1 MYISSITVE
10 NFRQLDNVT
19 LSFEKNMTVL
29 AGPNNSGKTTLI
41 NLLKKIIKPEVFKF
55 GEQDIPVMEI
65 DKWFNSVFHIFEE
78 NMNSKDEPEKNVAN
92 ILAKIFQEDNKLII
106 PECRVK
112 FKIEYIAG
120 DDLRNFMDYLMD
132 LDTDKYSFYF
142 VFSLELNVTNFGKMI
157 MENYSKLVSRFENNK
172 NKETIKDIL
181 IRIYSRNVEEKCY
194 FTDEKY
200 ENASLMELS
209 KFRKLFNL
217 ETINAGRPLDD
228 YGNDNGHN
236 LSKKLISLASKD
248 KKWKDLIKDL
258 PDKVLFP
265 IQNSKIG
272 DEVKETST
280 KVLNETIDAVSK
292 TNGSQAGKIHLNMD
306 IEEEDIDSLLNRITC
321 AKYNIN
327 QYSLDESSQGL
338 GYSNLIFIHIDLQK
352 FIKTIDPKVVN
363 LFFIEEPEAHMHP
376 QMQNVLI
383 KFLLT
388 YYSKYNIQ
396 GLITTHSNEIVKYC
410 SIAKLRV
417 IRMTSVFKSE
427 IFNLSLFRK
436 KLTGEAQ
443 AKDVVATEEKV
454 QLRDE
459 VAVGDEFQSKDIVGT
474 EGELQLID
482 EITVGDEVQSRDEV
496 ATTEEAEIEDEAKD
510 ILENFFDWFFEI
522 GYSEIVFAD
531 SAILYEG
538 DTERLYIKRVI
549 TRSKFESLQE
559 KYIAFIQVGGAYA
572 YNFKA
577 LINYLKIKTLIITDI
592 DYTTKPKAKNDILT
606 SKSTNSTI
614 IKFYCKDKFGSDSAP
629 NGTIIK
635 IEDLYRWINEKKN
648 VVCRYETENKVKTD
662 LIYLAFQTEKDNYAR
677 TLEAA
682 MLAKIFEINAYDQI
696 KRSEWIKKR
705 KVTKL
710 KFSIPNNRIIDSKT
724 KEREEDS
731 AFSLYDILEATSNG
745 KTDFMYSVIMH
756 GFDEKMLP
764 TYIEEGL
771 EWLKR

>member
-19 LSFEKNMTVL
+19 LSLEKNMTVL

-55 GEQDIPVMEI
+55 GELDIPVMEI
-65 DKWFNSVFHIFEE
+65 DKWFNSVFNIFEE
-78 NMNSKDEPEKNVAN
+78 NMKLKDEPERNVAN
-92 ILAKIFQEDNKLII
+92 ILNKVFPEDNKIII

-112 FKIEYIAG
+112 FKIDYSVG

-132 LDTDKYSFYF
+132 LDADKYSFYF
-142 VFSLELNVTNFGKMI
+142 VFSLELNVSAFGKMI
-157 MENYSKLVSRFENNK
+157 IENYSKLVSRFENNK
-172 NKETIKDIL
+172 NKEAIKDIL
-181 IRIYSRNVEEKCY
+181 IRIYARSVEEKCY

-209 KFRKLFNL
+209 QFRKLFNL

-248 KKWKDLIKDL
+248 NKWKDLIKDL

-265 IQNSKIG
+265 IQSSKIE

-280 KVLNETIDAVSK
+280 KVLNETIDAMAK
-292 TNGSQAGKIHLNMD
+292 TNGSHAGKIQLNMD

-338 GYSNLIFIHIDLQK
+338 GCSNLIFIHIDLQK

-376 QMQNVLI
+376 QMQSVLI

-388 YYSKYNIQ
+388 YYSEYNIQ

-410 SIAKLRV
+410 SISKLRV
-417 IRMTSVFKSE
+417 IRMTSLFKSE

-436 KLTGEAQ
+436 QLTE
-443 AKDVVATEEKV
+443 
-454 QLRDE
+454 
-459 VAVGDEFQSKDIVGT
+459 
-474 EGELQLID
+474 
-482 EITVGDEVQSRDEV
+482 EVQSRDEV
-496 ATTEEAEIEDEAKD
+496 AATVDEAEVEDEAKD
-510 ILENFFDWFFEI
+510 ILENFYDWFFEI

-577 LINYLKIKTLIITDI
+577 LISYLKIKTLIITDI
-592 DYTTKPKAKNDILT
+592 DYTSQPRAKNDILV

-614 IKFYCKDKFGSDSAP
+614 IKFYCEDKFGSDSAP

-635 IEDLYRWINEKKN
+635 IEDLYKWINDKKN
-648 VVCRYETENKVKTD
+648 VVCRYETENKDKKD
-662 LIYLAFQTEKDNYAR
+662 LIYLAFQTEKDNYSR

-682 MLAKIFEINAYDQI
+682 MLAKVFEISAYDEI

-705 KVTKL
+705 KATKL

-731 AFSLYDILEATSNG
+731 VFSLYDILEATSNG
-745 KTDFMYSVIMH
+745 KTDFMYSVIMN

-771 EWLKR
+771 EWLMR

>member
-1 MYISSITVE
+1 MYISSIAVE

-19 LSFEKNMTVL
+19 LSLEKNMTVL

-41 NLLKKIIKPEVFKF
+41 NLLKKIIKSDVFKF

-65 DKWFNSVFHIFEE
+65 DKWFNSVFDIFEE
-78 NMNSKDEPEKNVAN
+78 NMKLKNEPEKNVAN
-92 ILAKIFQEDNKLII
+92 ILNKVFPEDNKIII

-112 FKIEYIAG
+112 FKIDYSVD

-132 LDTDKYSFYF
+132 LDEDKYSFYF
-142 VFSLELNVTNFGKMI
+142 VFTLQLNVSTFGKMI
-157 MENYSKLVSRFENNK
+157 IESYNKLVSRFENNK
-172 NKETIKDIL
+172 NKESIKDIL
-181 IRIYSRNVEEKCY
+181 IRIYARSVEEKCY

-200 ENASLMELS
+200 ENASIMELNQ
-209 KFRKLFNL
+209 FRKLFNL
-217 ETINAGRPLDD
+217 EIINAGRPLDD

-248 KKWKDLIKDL
+248 NKWKDLIKDL
-258 PDKVLFP
+258 PDKVLIP
-265 IQNSKIG
+265 IQSSKIG

-280 KVLNETIDAVSK
+280 KVLNETIDVMSK
-292 TNGSQAGKIHLNMD
+292 TNGSHAGKIQLNMD

-321 AKYNIN
+321 AKYNID

-352 FIKTIDPKVVN
+352 FLKTIDPKVVN

-376 QMQNVLI
+376 QMQSVLI

-388 YYSKYNIQ
+388 YYSNYNIQ

-410 SIAKLRV
+410 SISKLRV
-417 IRMTSVFKSE
+417 IRMTSLFKSE

-436 KLTGEAQ
+436 QLREEVQSKYAT
-443 AKDVVATEEKV
+443 VTEEEVKA
-454 QLRDE
+454 QDE
-459 VAVGDEFQSKDIVGT
+459 VAAAV
-474 EGELQLID
+474 
-482 EITVGDEVQSRDEV
+482 DEVN
-496 ATTEEAEIEDEAKD
+496 D
-510 ILENFFDWFFEI
+510 ILENFYDWFFEI

-559 KYIAFIQVGGAYA
+559 KYIAFIQVGGAYS
-572 YNFKA
+572 YNFKK
-577 LINYLKIKTLIITDI
+577 LISYLKIKTLIITDI
-592 DYTTKPKAKNDILT
+592 DYTSNPRTKNDILV

-614 IKFYCKDKFGSDSAP
+614 IKFYCEDKFGSKFAP
-629 NGTIIK
+629 HGTIIK
-635 IEDLYRWINEKKN
+635 IQDLYKWINDKKN
-648 VVCRYETENKVKTD
+648 VVCIYETENKDKKD

-682 MLAKIFEINAYDQI
+682 MLAKVFNINAYDQI
-696 KRSEWIKKR
+696 KRSEWVKKR
-705 KVTKL
+705 KATKL
-710 KFSIPNNRIIDSKT
+710 KFSIPNDRIIDSKT
-724 KEREEDS
+724 KKREDDS
-731 AFSLYDILEATSNG
+731 VFSLYDILEATSNG
-745 KTDFMYSVIMH
+745 KTDFMYSVIMY

-771 EWLKR
+771 EWLMR

>member
-1 MYISSITVE
+1 MYISSIAVE

-19 LSFEKNMTVL
+19 LSLEKNMTVL

-41 NLLKKIIKPEVFKF
+41 NLLKKIIKSDVFKF

-65 DKWFNSVFHIFEE
+65 DKWFNSVFDIFEE
-78 NMNSKDEPEKNVAN
+78 NMKLKNEPEKNVAN
-92 ILAKIFQEDNKLII
+92 ILNKVFPEDNKIII

-112 FKIEYIAG
+112 FKIDYSVD

-132 LDTDKYSFYF
+132 LDEDKYSFYF
-142 VFSLELNVTNFGKMI
+142 VFTLQLNVSTFGKMI
-157 MENYSKLVSRFENNK
+157 IESYNKLVSRFENNK
-172 NKETIKDIL
+172 NKESIKDIL
-181 IRIYSRNVEEKCY
+181 IRIYARSVEEKCY

-200 ENASLMELS
+200 ENASIMELNQ
-209 KFRKLFNL
+209 FRKLFNL
-217 ETINAGRPLDD
+217 EIINAGRPLDD

-248 KKWKDLIKDL
+248 NKWKDLIKDL
-258 PDKVLFP
+258 PDKVLIP
-265 IQNSKIG
+265 IQSSKIG

-280 KVLNETIDAVSK
+280 KVLNETIDVMSK
-292 TNGSQAGKIHLNMD
+292 TNGSHAGKIQLNMD

-321 AKYNIN
+321 AKYNID

-352 FIKTIDPKVVN
+352 FLKTIDPKVVN

-376 QMQNVLI
+376 QMQSVLI

-388 YYSKYNIQ
+388 YYSNYNIQ

-410 SIAKLRV
+410 SISKLRV
-417 IRMTSVFKSE
+417 IRMTSLFKSE

-436 KLTGEAQ
+436 QLREEVQSKYAT
-443 AKDVVATEEKV
+443 VTEEEVKA
-454 QLRDE
+454 QDE
-459 VAVGDEFQSKDIVGT
+459 VAAAV
-474 EGELQLID
+474 
-482 EITVGDEVQSRDEV
+482 DEVN
-496 ATTEEAEIEDEAKD
+496 D
-510 ILENFFDWFFEI
+510 ILENFYDWFFEI

-572 YNFKA
+572 YNFKK
-577 LINYLKIKTLIITDI
+577 LISYLKIKTLIITDI
-592 DYTTKPKAKNDILT
+592 DYTSNPRTKNDILV

-614 IKFYCKDKFGSDSAP
+614 IKFYCEDKFGSKFAP
-629 NGTIIK
+629 HGTIIK
-635 IEDLYRWINEKKN
+635 IQDLYKWINDKKN
-648 VVCRYETENKVKTD
+648 VVCIYETENKDKKD

-682 MLAKIFEINAYDQI
+682 MLAKVFNINAYDQI
-696 KRSEWIKKR
+696 KRSEWAMSS
-705 KVTKL
+705 T
-710 KFSIPNNRIIDSKT
+710 
-724 KEREEDS
+724 
-731 AFSLYDILEATSNG
+731 
-745 KTDFMYSVIMH
+745 
-756 GFDEKMLP
+756 
-764 TYIEEGL
+764 
-771 EWLKR
+771 

>member
-1 MYISSITVE
+1 MYISSIAVE

-19 LSFEKNMTVL
+19 LSLEKNMTVL

-41 NLLKKIIKPEVFKF
+41 NLLKKIIKSDVFKF

-65 DKWFNSVFHIFEE
+65 DKWFNSVFDIFEE
-78 NMNSKDEPEKNVAN
+78 NMKLKNEPEKNVAN
-92 ILAKIFQEDNKLII
+92 ILNKVFPEDNKIII

-112 FKIEYIAG
+112 FKIDYSVD

-132 LDTDKYSFYF
+132 LDEDKYSFYF
-142 VFSLELNVTNFGKMI
+142 VFTLQLNVSTFGKMI
-157 MENYSKLVSRFENNK
+157 IESYNKLVSRFENNK
-172 NKETIKDIL
+172 NKESIKDIL
-181 IRIYSRNVEEKCY
+181 IRIYARSVEEKCY

-200 ENASLMELS
+200 ENASIMELNQ
-209 KFRKLFNL
+209 FRKLFYL
-217 ETINAGRPLDD
+217 EIINAGRPLDD

-248 KKWKDLIKDL
+248 NKWKDLIKDL
-258 PDKVLFP
+258 PDKVLIP
-265 IQNSKIG
+265 IQSSKIG

-280 KVLNETIDAVSK
+280 KVLNETIDVMSK
-292 TNGSQAGKIHLNMD
+292 TNGSHAGKIQLNMD

-321 AKYNIN
+321 AKYNID

-352 FIKTIDPKVVN
+352 FLKTIDPKVVN

-376 QMQNVLI
+376 QMQSVLI

-388 YYSKYNIQ
+388 YYSNYNIQ

-410 SIAKLRV
+410 SISKLRV
-417 IRMTSVFKSE
+417 IRMTSLFKSE

-436 KLTGEAQ
+436 QLREEVQSKYAT
-443 AKDVVATEEKV
+443 VTEEEVKA
-454 QLRDE
+454 QDE
-459 VAVGDEFQSKDIVGT
+459 VAAAV
-474 EGELQLID
+474 
-482 EITVGDEVQSRDEV
+482 DEVN
-496 ATTEEAEIEDEAKD
+496 D
-510 ILENFFDWFFEI
+510 ILENFYDWFFEI

-572 YNFKA
+572 YNFKK
-577 LINYLKIKTLIITDI
+577 LISYLKIKTLIITDI
-592 DYTTKPKAKNDILT
+592 DYTSNPRTKNDILV

-614 IKFYCKDKFGSDSAP
+614 IKFYCEDKFGSKFAP
-629 NGTIIK
+629 HGTIIK
-635 IEDLYRWINEKKN
+635 IQDLYKWINDKKN
-648 VVCRYETENKVKTD
+648 VVCIYETENKDKKD

-682 MLAKIFEINAYDQI
+682 MLAKVFNINAYDQI
-696 KRSEWIKKR
+696 KRSEWVKKR
-705 KVTKL
+705 KATKL
-710 KFSIPNNRIIDSKT
+710 KFSIPNDRIIDSKT
-724 KEREEDS
+724 KKREDDS
-731 AFSLYDILEATSNG
+731 VFSLYDILEATSNG
-745 KTDFMYSVIMH
+745 KTDFMYSVIMY

-771 EWLKR
+771 EWLMR

>member
-1 MYISSITVE
+1 MYISSIAVE

-19 LSFEKNMTVL
+19 LSLEKNMTVL

-41 NLLKKIIKPEVFKF
+41 NLLKKIIKSDVFKF

-65 DKWFNSVFHIFEE
+65 DKWFNSVFDIFEE
-78 NMNSKDEPEKNVAN
+78 NMKLKNEPEKNVAN
-92 ILAKIFQEDNKLII
+92 ILNKVFPEDNKIII

-112 FKIEYIAG
+112 FKIDYSVD

-132 LDTDKYSFYF
+132 LDEDKYSFYF
-142 VFSLELNVTNFGKMI
+142 VFTLQLNVSTFGKMI
-157 MENYSKLVSRFENNK
+157 IESYNKLVSRFENNK
-172 NKETIKDIL
+172 NKESIKHIL
-181 IRIYSRNVEEKCY
+181 IRIYARSVEEKWY

-200 ENASLMELS
+200 ENASIMELNQ
-209 KFRKLFNL
+209 FRKLFNL
-217 ETINAGRPLDD
+217 EIINAGRPLDD

-248 KKWKDLIKDL
+248 NKWKDLIKDL
-258 PDKVLFP
+258 PDKVLIP
-265 IQNSKIG
+265 IQSSKIG

-280 KVLNETIDAVSK
+280 KVLNETIDVMSK
-292 TNGSQAGKIHLNMD
+292 TNGSHAGKIQLNMD

-321 AKYNIN
+321 AKYNID

-352 FIKTIDPKVVN
+352 FLKTIDPKVVN

-376 QMQNVLI
+376 QMQSVLI

-388 YYSKYNIQ
+388 YYSNYNIQ

-410 SIAKLRV
+410 SISKLRV
-417 IRMTSVFKSE
+417 IRMTSLFKSE

-436 KLTGEAQ
+436 QLREEVQSKYAT
-443 AKDVVATEEKV
+443 VTEEEVKA
-454 QLRDE
+454 QDE
-459 VAVGDEFQSKDIVGT
+459 VAAAV
-474 EGELQLID
+474 
-482 EITVGDEVQSRDEV
+482 DEVN
-496 ATTEEAEIEDEAKD
+496 D
-510 ILENFFDWFFEI
+510 ILENFYDWFFEI

-572 YNFKA
+572 YNFKK
-577 LINYLKIKTLIITDI
+577 LISYLKIKTLIITDI
-592 DYTTKPKAKNDILT
+592 DYTSNPRTKNDILV

-614 IKFYCKDKFGSDSAP
+614 IKFYCEDKFGSKFAP
-629 NGTIIK
+629 HGTIIK
-635 IEDLYRWINEKKN
+635 IQDLYKWINDKKN
-648 VVCRYETENKVKTD
+648 VVCIYETENKDKKD

-682 MLAKIFEINAYDQI
+682 MLAKVFNINAYDQI
-696 KRSEWIKKR
+696 KRSEWVKKR
-705 KVTKL
+705 KATKL
-710 KFSIPNNRIIDSKT
+710 KFSIPNDRIIDSKT
-724 KEREEDS
+724 KKREDDS
-731 AFSLYDILEATSNG
+731 VFSLYDILEATSNG
-745 KTDFMYSVIMH
+745 KTDFMYSVIMY

-771 EWLKR
+771 EWLMR

>member
-1 MYISSITVE
+1 MYISSIAVE

-19 LSFEKNMTVL
+19 LSLEKNMTVL

-41 NLLKKIIKPEVFKF
+41 NLLKKIIKSDVFKF

-65 DKWFNSVFHIFEE
+65 DKWFNSVFDIFEE
-78 NMNSKDEPEKNVAN
+78 NMKLKNEPEKNVAN
-92 ILAKIFQEDNKLII
+92 ILNKVFPEDNKIII

-112 FKIEYIAG
+112 FKIDYSVD

-132 LDTDKYSFYF
+132 LDEDKYSFYF
-142 VFSLELNVTNFGKMI
+142 VFTLQLNVSTFGKMI
-157 MENYSKLVSRFENNK
+157 IESYNKLVSRFENNK
-172 NKETIKDIL
+172 NKESIKDIL
-181 IRIYSRNVEEKCY
+181 IRIYARSVEEKCY

-200 ENASLMELS
+200 ENASIMELNQ
-209 KFRKLFNL
+209 FRKLFNL
-217 ETINAGRPLDD
+217 EIINAGRPLDD

-248 KKWKDLIKDL
+248 NKWKDLIKDL
-258 PDKVLFP
+258 PDKVLIP
-265 IQNSKIG
+265 IQSSKIG

-280 KVLNETIDAVSK
+280 KVLNETIDVMSK
-292 TNGSQAGKIHLNMD
+292 TNGSHAGKIQLNMD

-321 AKYNIN
+321 SKYNID

-352 FIKTIDPKVVN
+352 FLKTIDPKVVN

-376 QMQNVLI
+376 QMQSVLI

-388 YYSKYNIQ
+388 YYSNYNIQ

-410 SIAKLRV
+410 SISKLRV
-417 IRMTSVFKSE
+417 IRMTSLFKSE

-436 KLTGEAQ
+436 QLREEVQSKYAT
-443 AKDVVATEEKV
+443 VTEEEVKA
-454 QLRDE
+454 QDE
-459 VAVGDEFQSKDIVGT
+459 VAAAV
-474 EGELQLID
+474 
-482 EITVGDEVQSRDEV
+482 DEVN
-496 ATTEEAEIEDEAKD
+496 D
-510 ILENFFDWFFEI
+510 ILENFYDWFFEI

-538 DTERLYIKRVI
+538 DTVRLYIKRVI

-572 YNFKA
+572 YNFKK
-577 LINYLKIKTLIITDI
+577 LISYLKIKTLIITDI
-592 DYTTKPKAKNDILT
+592 DYTSNPRTKNDILV

-614 IKFYCKDKFGSDSAP
+614 IKFYCEDKFGSKFAP
-629 NGTIIK
+629 HGTIIK
-635 IEDLYRWINEKKN
+635 IQDLYKWINDKKN
-648 VVCRYETENKVKTD
+648 VVCIYETENKDKKD

-682 MLAKIFEINAYDQI
+682 MLAKVFNINAYDQI
-696 KRSEWIKKR
+696 KRSEWVKKR
-705 KVTKL
+705 KATKL
-710 KFSIPNNRIIDSKT
+710 KFSIPNDRIIDSKT
-724 KEREEDS
+724 KKREDDS
-731 AFSLYDILEATSNG
+731 VFSLYDILEATSNG
-745 KTDFMYSVIMH
+745 KTDFMYSVIMY

-771 EWLKR
+771 EWLMR

>member
-1 MYISSITVE
+1 MYISSIAVE

-19 LSFEKNMTVL
+19 LSLEKNMTVL

-41 NLLKKIIKPEVFKF
+41 NLLKKIIKSDVFKF

-65 DKWFNSVFHIFEE
+65 DKWFNSVFDIFEE
-78 NMNSKDEPEKNVAN
+78 NMKLKNEPEKNVAN
-92 ILAKIFQEDNKLII
+92 ILNKVFPEDNKIII

-112 FKIEYIAG
+112 FKIDYSVD

-132 LDTDKYSFYF
+132 LDEDKYSFYF
-142 VFSLELNVTNFGKMI
+142 VFTLQLNVSTFGKMI
-157 MENYSKLVSRFENNK
+157 IESYNKLVSRFENNK
-172 NKETIKDIL
+172 NKESIKDIL
-181 IRIYSRNVEEKCY
+181 IRIYARSVEEKCY

-200 ENASLMELS
+200 ENASIMELNQ
-209 KFRKLFNL
+209 FRKLFNL
-217 ETINAGRPLDD
+217 EIINAGRPLDD

-248 KKWKDLIKDL
+248 NKWKDLIKDL
-258 PDKVLFP
+258 PDKVLIP
-265 IQNSKIG
+265 IQSSKIG

-280 KVLNETIDAVSK
+280 KVLNETIDVMSK
-292 TNGSQAGKIHLNMD
+292 TNGSHAGKIQLNMD

-321 AKYNIN
+321 AKYNID

-352 FIKTIDPKVVN
+352 FLKTIDPKVVN

-376 QMQNVLI
+376 QMQSVLI

-388 YYSKYNIQ
+388 YYSNYNIQ

-410 SIAKLRV
+410 SISKLRV
-417 IRMTSVFKSE
+417 IRMTSLFKSE

-436 KLTGEAQ
+436 QLREEVQSKYAT
-443 AKDVVATEEKV
+443 VTEEEVKA
-454 QLRDE
+454 QDE
-459 VAVGDEFQSKDIVGT
+459 VAAAV
-474 EGELQLID
+474 
-482 EITVGDEVQSRDEV
+482 DEVN
-496 ATTEEAEIEDEAKD
+496 D
-510 ILENFFDWFFEI
+510 ILENFYDWFFEI
-522 GYSEIVFAD
+522 GYFEIVFAD

-572 YNFKA
+572 YNFKK
-577 LINYLKIKTLIITDI
+577 LISYLKIKTLIITDI
-592 DYTTKPKAKNDILT
+592 DYTSNPRTKNDILV

-614 IKFYCKDKFGSDSAP
+614 IKFYCEDKFGSKFAP
-629 NGTIIK
+629 HGTIIK
-635 IEDLYRWINEKKN
+635 IQDLYKWINDKKN
-648 VVCRYETENKVKTD
+648 VVCIYETENKDKKD

-682 MLAKIFEINAYDQI
+682 MLAKVFNINAYDQI
-696 KRSEWIKKR
+696 KRSEWVKKR
-705 KVTKL
+705 KATKL
-710 KFSIPNNRIIDSKT
+710 KFSIPNDRIIDSKT
-724 KEREEDS
+724 KKREDDS
-731 AFSLYDILEATSNG
+731 VFSLYDILEATSNG
-745 KTDFMYSVIMH
+745 KTDFMYSVIMY

-771 EWLKR
+771 EWLMR

>member
-19 LSFEKNMTVL
+19 LSLEKNMTVL

-41 NLLKKIIKPEVFKF
+41 NLLKKIIKPDVFKF
-55 GEQDIPVMEI
+55 VEQDIPVMEI
-65 DKWFNSVFHIFEE
+65 DKWFNSVFYIFEE
-78 NMNSKDEPEKNVAN
+78 NIKLKDEPERNVAN
-92 ILAKIFQEDNKLII
+92 ILNKVFQEENKIII

-112 FKIEYIAG
+112 FKIDYSVG

-132 LDTDKYSFYF
+132 LDENKYSFYF
-142 VFSLELNVTNFGKMI
+142 VFSLELNISTFGKMI
-157 MENYSKLVSRFENNK
+157 MENYSKLTSRFENNT
-172 NKETIKDIL
+172 NKEAIKDIL
-181 IRIYSRNVEEKCY
+181 IRMYARSVEEKCY

-209 KFRKLFNL
+209 QFRKLFNL
-217 ETINAGRPLDD
+217 EIINAGRPLDD

-248 KKWKDLIKDL
+248 NKWKELIKDL
-258 PDKVLFP
+258 PDKVLLP
-265 IQNSKIG
+265 IQSSKIG

-280 KVLNETIDAVSK
+280 KVLNETIDVMSK
-292 TNGSQAGKIHLNMD
+292 TNGSHAGKIQLNMD
-306 IEEEDIDSLLNRITC
+306 IEEADVDSLLNKITC

-338 GYSNLIFIHIDLQK
+338 GYSNLIFMHIDLQK
-352 FIKTIDPKVVN
+352 FIKTIDSKVIN

-376 QMQNVLI
+376 QMQSVLI

-410 SIAKLRV
+410 SISKLRV
-417 IRMTSVFKSE
+417 IRITSLFKSE
-427 IFNLSLFRK
+427 IFNLSSLK
-436 KLTGEAQ
+436 KQLTEKGE
-443 AKDVVATEEKV
+443 
-454 QLRDE
+454 
-459 VAVGDEFQSKDIVGT
+459 SKDAVVT
-474 EGELQLID
+474 EA
-482 EITVGDEVQSRDEV
+482 EVQSRDEV
-496 ATTEEAEIEDEAKD
+496 ATTVEEVND

-549 TRSKFESLQE
+549 TRPKFESLQE
-559 KYIAFIQVGGAYA
+559 RYIAFIQVGGAYA
-572 YNFKA
+572 YNFKK
-577 LINYLKIKTLIITDI
+577 LISYLKIKTLIITDI
-592 DYTTKPKAKNDILT
+592 DYTSNPTAKNDILI
-606 SKSTNSTI
+606 SQSTNSTI
-614 IKFYCKDKFGSDSAP
+614 IKFYCEDKFGSKFAP

-635 IEDLYRWINEKKN
+635 IQDLYKWINDKKN
-648 VVCRYETENKVKTD
+648 IVYRYETKNKDKKD

-682 MLAKIFEINAYDQI
+682 MLAKVFNISAYDQI
-696 KRSEWIKKR
+696 KRTEWVKKR
-705 KVTKL
+705 NATNL
-710 KFSIPNNRIIDSKT
+710 KFSIPNNKLINSKT
-724 KEREEDS
+724 KEREADS
-731 AFSLYDILEATSNG
+731 VFSLYDILEATSNG
-745 KTDFMYSVIMH
+745 KTDFMYSVIMNS
-756 GFDEKMLP
+756 FDEKMLP

-771 EWLKR
+771 EWLMR

>member
-1 MYISSITVE
+1 MYISSIAVE

-19 LSFEKNMTVL
+19 LSLEKNMTVL

-41 NLLKKIIKPEVFKF
+41 NLLKKIIKSDVFKF

-65 DKWFNSVFHIFEE
+65 DKWFNSVFDIFEE
-78 NMNSKDEPEKNVAN
+78 NMKLKNEPEKNVAN
-92 ILAKIFQEDNKLII
+92 ILNKVFPEDNKII
-106 PECRVK
+106 LPECRVK
-112 FKIEYIAG
+112 FKIDYSVD

-132 LDTDKYSFYF
+132 LDEDKYSFYF
-142 VFSLELNVTNFGKMI
+142 VFTLQLNVSTFGKMI
-157 MENYSKLVSRFENNK
+157 IESYNKLVSRFENNK
-172 NKETIKDIL
+172 NKESIKDIL
-181 IRIYSRNVEEKCY
+181 IRIYARSVEEKCY

-200 ENASLMELS
+200 ENASIMELNQ
-209 KFRKLFNL
+209 FRKLFNL
-217 ETINAGRPLDD
+217 EIINAGRPLDD

-248 KKWKDLIKDL
+248 NKWKDLIKDL
-258 PDKVLFP
+258 PDKVLIP
-265 IQNSKIG
+265 IQSSKIG

-280 KVLNETIDAVSK
+280 KVLNETIDVMSK
-292 TNGSQAGKIHLNMD
+292 TNGSHAGKIQLNMD

-321 AKYNIN
+321 AKYNID

-352 FIKTIDPKVVN
+352 FLKTIDPKVVN

-376 QMQNVLI
+376 QMQSVLI

-388 YYSKYNIQ
+388 YYSNYNIQ

-410 SIAKLRV
+410 SISKLRV
-417 IRMTSVFKSE
+417 IRMTSLFKSE

-436 KLTGEAQ
+436 QLREEVQSKYAT
-443 AKDVVATEEKV
+443 VTEEEVKA
-454 QLRDE
+454 QDE
-459 VAVGDEFQSKDIVGT
+459 VAAAV
-474 EGELQLID
+474 
-482 EITVGDEVQSRDEV
+482 DEVN
-496 ATTEEAEIEDEAKD
+496 D
-510 ILENFFDWFFEI
+510 ILENFYDWFFEI

-572 YNFKA
+572 YNFKK
-577 LINYLKIKTLIITDI
+577 LISYLKIKTLIITDI
-592 DYTTKPKAKNDILT
+592 DYTSNPRTKNDILV

-614 IKFYCKDKFGSDSAP
+614 IKFYCEDKFGSKFAP
-629 NGTIIK
+629 HGTIIK
-635 IEDLYRWINEKKN
+635 IQDLYKWINDKKN
-648 VVCRYETENKVKTD
+648 VVCIYETENKDKKD

-682 MLAKIFEINAYDQI
+682 MLAKVFNINAYDQI
-696 KRSEWIKKR
+696 KRSEWVKKR
-705 KVTKL
+705 KATKL
-710 KFSIPNNRIIDSKT
+710 KFSIPNDRIIDSKT
-724 KEREEDS
+724 KKREDDS
-731 AFSLYDILEATSNG
+731 VFSLYDILEATSNG
-745 KTDFMYSVIMH
+745 KTDFMYSVIMY

-771 EWLKR
+771 EWLMR

>member
-1 MYISSITVE
+1 MYISSIAVE

-19 LSFEKNMTVL
+19 LSLEKNMTVL

-41 NLLKKIIKPEVFKF
+41 NLLKKIIKSDVFKF

-65 DKWFNSVFHIFEE
+65 DKWFNSVFDIFEE
-78 NMNSKDEPEKNVAN
+78 NMKLKNEPEKNVAN
-92 ILAKIFQEDNKLII
+92 ILNKVFPEDNKIII

-112 FKIEYIAG
+112 FKIDYSVD

-132 LDTDKYSFYF
+132 LDEDKYSFYF
-142 VFSLELNVTNFGKMI
+142 VFTLQLNVSTFGKMI
-157 MENYSKLVSRFENNK
+157 IESYNKLVSRFENNK
-172 NKETIKDIL
+172 NKESIKDIL
-181 IRIYSRNVEEKCY
+181 IRIYARSVEEKCY

-200 ENASLMELS
+200 ENASIMELNQ
-209 KFRKLFNL
+209 FRKLFNL
-217 ETINAGRPLDD
+217 EIINAGRPLDD

-248 KKWKDLIKDL
+248 NKWKDLIKDL
-258 PDKVLFP
+258 PDKVLIP
-265 IQNSKIG
+265 IQSSKIG

-280 KVLNETIDAVSK
+280 KVLNETIDVMSK
-292 TNGSQAGKIHLNMD
+292 TNGSHAGKIQLNMD

-321 AKYNIN
+321 AKYNID

-352 FIKTIDPKVVN
+352 FLKTIDPKVVN
-363 LFFIEEPEAHMHP
+363 LFFIEEPEVHMHP
-376 QMQNVLI
+376 QMQSVLI

-388 YYSKYNIQ
+388 YYSNYNIQ

-410 SIAKLRV
+410 SISKLRV
-417 IRMTSVFKSE
+417 IRMTSLFKSE

-436 KLTGEAQ
+436 QLREEVQSKYAT
-443 AKDVVATEEKV
+443 VTEEEVKA
-454 QLRDE
+454 QDE
-459 VAVGDEFQSKDIVGT
+459 VAAAV
-474 EGELQLID
+474 
-482 EITVGDEVQSRDEV
+482 DEVN
-496 ATTEEAEIEDEAKD
+496 D
-510 ILENFFDWFFEI
+510 ILENFYDWFFEI

-572 YNFKA
+572 YNFKK
-577 LINYLKIKTLIITDI
+577 LISYLKIKTLIITDI
-592 DYTTKPKAKNDILT
+592 DYTSNPRTKNDILV

-614 IKFYCKDKFGSDSAP
+614 IKFYCEDKFGSKFAP
-629 NGTIIK
+629 HGTIIK
-635 IEDLYRWINEKKN
+635 IQDLYKWINDKKN
-648 VVCRYETENKVKTD
+648 VVCIYETENKDKKD

-682 MLAKIFEINAYDQI
+682 MLAKVFNINAYDQI
-696 KRSEWIKKR
+696 KRSEWVKKR
-705 KVTKL
+705 KATKL
-710 KFSIPNNRIIDSKT
+710 KFSIPNDRIIDSKT
-724 KEREEDS
+724 KKREDDS
-731 AFSLYDILEATSNG
+731 VFSLYDILEATSNG
-745 KTDFMYSVIMH
+745 KTDFMYSVIMY

-771 EWLKR
+771 EWLMR

>member
-1 MYISSITVE
+1 MYISSIAVE

-19 LSFEKNMTVL
+19 LSLEKNMTVL

-41 NLLKKIIKPEVFKF
+41 NLLKKIIKSDVFKF

-65 DKWFNSVFHIFEE
+65 DKWFNSVFDIFEE
-78 NMNSKDEPEKNVAN
+78 NMKLKNEPEKNVAN
-92 ILAKIFQEDNKLII
+92 ILNKVFPEDNKIII

-112 FKIEYIAG
+112 FKIDYSVD

-132 LDTDKYSFYF
+132 LDEDKYSFYF
-142 VFSLELNVTNFGKMI
+142 VFTLQLNVSTFGKMI
-157 MENYSKLVSRFENNK
+157 IESYNKLVSRFENNK
-172 NKETIKDIL
+172 NKESIKDIL
-181 IRIYSRNVEEKCY
+181 IRIYARSVEEKCY

-200 ENASLMELS
+200 ENASIMELNQ
-209 KFRKLFNL
+209 FRKLFNL
-217 ETINAGRPLDD
+217 EIINAGRPLDD

-248 KKWKDLIKDL
+248 NKWKDLIKDL
-258 PDKVLFP
+258 PDKVLIP
-265 IQNSKIG
+265 IQSSKIG

-280 KVLNETIDAVSK
+280 KVLNETIDVMSK
-292 TNGSQAGKIHLNMD
+292 TNGSHAGKIQLNMD

-321 AKYNIN
+321 AKYNID

-352 FIKTIDPKVVN
+352 FLKTIDPKVVN

-376 QMQNVLI
+376 QMQSVLI

-388 YYSKYNIQ
+388 YYSNYNIQ

-410 SIAKLRV
+410 SISKLRV
-417 IRMTSVFKSE
+417 IRMTSLFKSE

-436 KLTGEAQ
+436 QLREEVQSKYAT
-443 AKDVVATEEKV
+443 VTEEEVKA
-454 QLRDE
+454 QDE
-459 VAVGDEFQSKDIVGT
+459 VAAAV
-474 EGELQLID
+474 
-482 EITVGDEVQSRDEV
+482 DEVN
-496 ATTEEAEIEDEAKD
+496 D
-510 ILENFFDWFFEI
+510 ILENFYDWFFEI

-531 SAILYEG
+531 SAILYEE

-572 YNFKA
+572 YNFKK
-577 LINYLKIKTLIITDI
+577 LISYLKIKTLIITDI
-592 DYTTKPKAKNDILT
+592 DYTSNPRTKNDILV

-614 IKFYCKDKFGSDSAP
+614 IKFYCEDKFGSKFAP
-629 NGTIIK
+629 HGTIIK
-635 IEDLYRWINEKKN
+635 IQDLYKWINDKKN
-648 VVCRYETENKVKTD
+648 VVCIYETENKDKKD

-682 MLAKIFEINAYDQI
+682 MLAKVFNINAYDQI
-696 KRSEWIKKR
+696 KRSEWVKKR
-705 KVTKL
+705 KATKL
-710 KFSIPNNRIIDSKT
+710 KFSIPNDRIIDSKT
-724 KEREEDS
+724 KKREDDS
-731 AFSLYDILEATSNG
+731 VFSLYDILEATSNG
-745 KTDFMYSVIMH
+745 KTDFMYSVIMY

-771 EWLKR
+771 EWLMR

>member
-1 MYISSITVE
+1 MK
-10 NFRQLDNVT
+10 L
-19 LSFEKNMTVL
+19 KN
-29 AGPNNSGKTTLI
+29 
-41 NLLKKIIKPEVFKF
+41 
-55 GEQDIPVMEI
+55 
-65 DKWFNSVFHIFEE
+65 
-78 NMNSKDEPEKNVAN
+78 EPEKNVAN
-92 ILAKIFQEDNKLII
+92 ILNKVFPEDNKIII

-112 FKIEYIAG
+112 FKIDYSVD

-132 LDTDKYSFYF
+132 LDEDKYSFYF
-142 VFSLELNVTNFGKMI
+142 VFTLQLNVSTFGKMI
-157 MENYSKLVSRFENNK
+157 IESYNKLVSRFENNK
-172 NKETIKDIL
+172 NKESIKDIL
-181 IRIYSRNVEEKCY
+181 IRIYARSVEEKCY

-200 ENASLMELS
+200 ENASIMELNQ
-209 KFRKLFNL
+209 FRKLFNL
-217 ETINAGRPLDD
+217 EIINAGRPLDD

-248 KKWKDLIKDL
+248 NKWKDLIKDL
-258 PDKVLFP
+258 PDKVLIP
-265 IQNSKIG
+265 IQSSKIG

-280 KVLNETIDAVSK
+280 KVLNETIDVMSK
-292 TNGSQAGKIHLNMD
+292 TNGSHAGKIQLNMD

-321 AKYNIN
+321 AKYNID

-352 FIKTIDPKVVN
+352 FLKTIDPKVVN

-376 QMQNVLI
+376 QMQSVLI

-388 YYSKYNIQ
+388 YYSNYNIQ

-410 SIAKLRV
+410 SISKLRV
-417 IRMTSVFKSE
+417 IRMTSLFKSE

-436 KLTGEAQ
+436 QLREEVQSKYAT
-443 AKDVVATEEKV
+443 VTEEEVKA
-454 QLRDE
+454 QDE
-459 VAVGDEFQSKDIVGT
+459 VAAAV
-474 EGELQLID
+474 
-482 EITVGDEVQSRDEV
+482 DEVN
-496 ATTEEAEIEDEAKD
+496 D
-510 ILENFFDWFFEI
+510 ILENFYDWFFEI

-572 YNFKA
+572 YNFKK
-577 LINYLKIKTLIITDI
+577 LISYLKIKTLIITDI
-592 DYTTKPKAKNDILT
+592 DYTSNPRTKNDILV

-614 IKFYCKDKFGSDSAP
+614 IKFYCEDKFGSKFAP
-629 NGTIIK
+629 HGTIIK
-635 IEDLYRWINEKKN
+635 IQDLYKWINDKKN
-648 VVCRYETENKVKTD
+648 VVCIYETENKDKKD

-682 MLAKIFEINAYDQI
+682 MLAKVFNINAYDQI
-696 KRSEWIKKR
+696 KRSEWVKKR
-705 KVTKL
+705 KATKL
-710 KFSIPNNRIIDSKT
+710 KFSIPNDRIIDSKT
-724 KEREEDS
+724 KKREDDS
-731 AFSLYDILEATSNG
+731 VFSLYDILEATSNG
-745 KTDFMYSVIMH
+745 KTDFMYSVIMY

-771 EWLKR
+771 EWLMR

>member
-1 MYISSITVE
+1 MYISSIIVE

-19 LSFEKNMTVL
+19 LSLEKNMTVL

-41 NLLKKIIKPEVFKF
+41 NLLKKIIKPDVFKF
-55 GEQDIPVMEI
+55 GEEDIPVMEV

-78 NMNSKDEPEKNVAN
+78 NMKLKDEPERNVAN
-92 ILAKIFQEDNKLII
+92 ILNKVFSEDNKIII
-106 PECRVK
+106 PQCRVK
-112 FKIEYIAG
+112 FKIDYSVG

-132 LDTDKYSFYF
+132 LDQDKYSFYF
-142 VFSLELNVTNFGKMI
+142 VFSLELNVSTFGKMI
-157 MENYSKLVSRFENNK
+157 IENYSKLASRFENNK
-172 NKETIKDIL
+172 NKEAIKDIL
-181 IRIYSRNVEEKCY
+181 IRIYARSVEEKCY

-209 KFRKLFNL
+209 QFRKLFNL

-248 KKWKDLIKDL
+248 NKWKELTRDL
-258 PDKVLFP
+258 PDKLLFP

-280 KVLNETIDAVSK
+280 KVLNETIDVMSK
-292 TNGSQAGKIHLNMD
+292 TNGCHTGKIQLNMD

-352 FIKTIDPKVVN
+352 FVKTIDSKVVN

-376 QMQNVLI
+376 QMQSVLI

-410 SIAKLRV
+410 SISKLRV
-417 IRMTSVFKSE
+417 IRMTSLFKSE
-427 IFNLSLFRK
+427 IFNLSLFKK
-436 KLTGEAQ
+436 KLT
-443 AKDVVATEEKV
+443 EE
-454 QLRDE
+454 
-459 VAVGDEFQSKDIVGT
+459 GQSKDAVTT
-474 EGELQLID
+474 EQ
-482 EITVGDEVQSRDEV
+482 EVQSRDEV
-496 ATTEEAEIEDEAKD
+496 AATVDEVID
-510 ILENFFDWFFEI
+510 ILENFYDWFFEI

-538 DTERLYIKRVI
+538 DTERLYIKKVI

-577 LINYLKIKTLIITDI
+577 LISYLKIKTLIITDI
-592 DYTTKPKAKNDILT
+592 DYTSNPKAKNDILI
-606 SKSTNSTI
+606 SESTNSTI
-614 IKFYCKDKFGSDSAP
+614 IKFYCEDKFGSEVAP
-629 NGTIIK
+629 HGTIIK
-635 IEDLYRWINEKKN
+635 IEDLYKWINDKKN
-648 VVCRYETENKVKTD
+648 VVCRYETENKDKKD
-662 LIYLAFQTEKDNYAR
+662 LIYLAFQTGKDNYSR

-682 MLAKIFEINAYDQI
+682 MLAKVFEISAYDQI
-696 KRSEWIKKR
+696 KRTEWVKKR
-705 KVTKL
+705 NATNL
-710 KFSIPNNRIIDSKT
+710 KFSIPNNRLIDSKT

-731 AFSLYDILEATSNG
+731 EFSLYDILKATSNG
-745 KTDFMYSVIMH
+745 KTDFMYSVIMN
-756 GFDEKMLP
+756 GFDNKMLP

-771 EWLKR
+771 EWLMK

>member
-1 MYISSITVE
+1 MYISSIAVE

-19 LSFEKNMTVL
+19 LSLEKNMTVL

-41 NLLKKIIKPEVFKF
+41 NLLKKIIKSDVFKF

-65 DKWFNSVFHIFEE
+65 DKWFNSVFDIFEE
-78 NMNSKDEPEKNVAN
+78 NMKLKNEPEKNVAN
-92 ILAKIFQEDNKLII
+92 ILNKVFPEDNKIII

-112 FKIEYIAG
+112 FKIDYSVD

-132 LDTDKYSFYF
+132 LDEDKYSFYF
-142 VFSLELNVTNFGKMI
+142 VFTLQLNVSTFGKMI
-157 MENYSKLVSRFENNK
+157 IESYNKLVSRFENNK
-172 NKETIKDIL
+172 NKESIKDIL
-181 IRIYSRNVEEKCY
+181 IRIYARSVEEKCY

-200 ENASLMELS
+200 ENASIMELNQ
-209 KFRKLFNL
+209 FRKLFNL
-217 ETINAGRPLDD
+217 EIINAGRPLDD

-248 KKWKDLIKDL
+248 NKWKDLIKDL
-258 PDKVLFP
+258 PDKVLIP
-265 IQNSKIG
+265 IQSSKIG

-280 KVLNETIDAVSK
+280 KVLNETIDVMSK
-292 TNGSQAGKIHLNMD
+292 TNGSHAGKIQLNMD

-321 AKYNIN
+321 AKYNID

-352 FIKTIDPKVVN
+352 FLKTIDPKVVN
-363 LFFIEEPEAHMHP
+363 LFFIEEQEAHMHP
-376 QMQNVLI
+376 QMQSVLI

-388 YYSKYNIQ
+388 YYSNYNIQ

-410 SIAKLRV
+410 SISKLRV
-417 IRMTSVFKSE
+417 IRMTSLFKSE

-436 KLTGEAQ
+436 QLREEVQSKYAT
-443 AKDVVATEEKV
+443 VTEEEVKA
-454 QLRDE
+454 QDE
-459 VAVGDEFQSKDIVGT
+459 VAAAV
-474 EGELQLID
+474 
-482 EITVGDEVQSRDEV
+482 DEVN
-496 ATTEEAEIEDEAKD
+496 D
-510 ILENFFDWFFEI
+510 ILENFYDWFFEI

-572 YNFKA
+572 YNFKK
-577 LINYLKIKTLIITDI
+577 LISYLKIKTLIITDI
-592 DYTTKPKAKNDILT
+592 DYTSNPRTKNDILV

-614 IKFYCKDKFGSDSAP
+614 IKFYCEDKFGSKFAP
-629 NGTIIK
+629 HGTIIK
-635 IEDLYRWINEKKN
+635 IQDLYKWINDKKN
-648 VVCRYETENKVKTD
+648 VVCIYETENKDKKD

-682 MLAKIFEINAYDQI
+682 MLAKVFNINAYDQI
-696 KRSEWIKKR
+696 KRSEWVKKR
-705 KVTKL
+705 KATKL
-710 KFSIPNNRIIDSKT
+710 KFSIPNDRIIDSKT
-724 KEREEDS
+724 KKREDDS
-731 AFSLYDILEATSNG
+731 VFSLYDILEATSNG
-745 KTDFMYSVIMH
+745 KTDFMYSVIMY

-771 EWLKR
+771 EWLMR

>member
-1 MYISSITVE
+1 MYISSVAVE

-19 LSFEKNMTVL
+19 LSLEKNMTVL

-41 NLLKKIIKPEVFKF
+41 NLLKKIIKSDVFKF

-65 DKWFNSVFHIFEE
+65 DKWFNSVFDIFEE
-78 NMNSKDEPEKNVAN
+78 NMKLKNEPEKNVAN
-92 ILAKIFQEDNKLII
+92 ILNKVFPEDNKIII

-112 FKIEYIAG
+112 FKIDYSVD

-132 LDTDKYSFYF
+132 LDEDKYSFYF
-142 VFSLELNVTNFGKMI
+142 VFTLQLNVSTFGKMI
-157 MENYSKLVSRFENNK
+157 IESYNKLVSRFENNK
-172 NKETIKDIL
+172 NKESIKDIL
-181 IRIYSRNVEEKCY
+181 IRIYARSVEEKCY

-200 ENASLMELS
+200 ENASIMELNQ
-209 KFRKLFNL
+209 FRKLFNL
-217 ETINAGRPLDD
+217 EIINAGRPLDD

-248 KKWKDLIKDL
+248 NKWKDLIKDL
-258 PDKVLFP
+258 PDKVLIP
-265 IQNSKIG
+265 IQSSKIG

-280 KVLNETIDAVSK
+280 KVLNETIDVMSK
-292 TNGSQAGKIHLNMD
+292 TNGSHAGKIQLNMD

-321 AKYNIN
+321 AKYNID

-352 FIKTIDPKVVN
+352 FLKTIDPKVVN

-376 QMQNVLI
+376 QMQSVLI

-388 YYSKYNIQ
+388 YYSNYNIQ

-410 SIAKLRV
+410 SISKLRV
-417 IRMTSVFKSE
+417 IRMTSLFKSE

-436 KLTGEAQ
+436 QLREEVQSKYAT
-443 AKDVVATEEKV
+443 VTEEEVKA
-454 QLRDE
+454 QDE
-459 VAVGDEFQSKDIVGT
+459 VAAAV
-474 EGELQLID
+474 
-482 EITVGDEVQSRDEV
+482 DEVN
-496 ATTEEAEIEDEAKD
+496 D
-510 ILENFFDWFFEI
+510 ILENFYDWFFEI

-572 YNFKA
+572 YNFKK
-577 LINYLKIKTLIITDI
+577 LISYLKIKTLIITDI
-592 DYTTKPKAKNDILT
+592 DYTSNPRTKNDILV

-614 IKFYCKDKFGSDSAP
+614 IKFYCEDKFGSKFAP
-629 NGTIIK
+629 HGTIIK
-635 IEDLYRWINEKKN
+635 IQDLYKWINDKKN
-648 VVCRYETENKVKTD
+648 VVCIYETENKDKKD

-682 MLAKIFEINAYDQI
+682 MLAKVFNINAYDQI
-696 KRSEWIKKR
+696 KRSEWVKKR
-705 KVTKL
+705 KATKL
-710 KFSIPNNRIIDSKT
+710 KFSIPNDRIIDSKT
-724 KEREEDS
+724 KKREDDS
-731 AFSLYDILEATSNG
+731 VFSLYDILEATSNG
-745 KTDFMYSVIMH
+745 KTDFMYSVIMY

-771 EWLKR
+771 EWLMR

>member
-1 MYISSITVE
+1 MYISSIAVE

-19 LSFEKNMTVL
+19 LSLEKNMTVL

-41 NLLKKIIKPEVFKF
+41 NLLKKIIKSDVFKF

-65 DKWFNSVFHIFEE
+65 DKWFNSVFDIFEE
-78 NMNSKDEPEKNVAN
+78 NMKLKNEPEKNVAN
-92 ILAKIFQEDNKLII
+92 ILNKVFPEDNKIII

-112 FKIEYIAG
+112 FKIDYSVD

-132 LDTDKYSFYF
+132 LDEDKYSFYF
-142 VFSLELNVTNFGKMI
+142 VFTLQLNVSTFGKMI
-157 MENYSKLVSRFENNK
+157 IESYNKLVSRFENNK
-172 NKETIKDIL
+172 NKESIKDIL
-181 IRIYSRNVEEKCY
+181 IRIYARSVEEKCY

-200 ENASLMELS
+200 ENASIMELNQ
-209 KFRKLFNL
+209 FRKLFNL
-217 ETINAGRPLDD
+217 EIINAGRPLDD

-248 KKWKDLIKDL
+248 NKWKDLIKDL
-258 PDKVLFP
+258 PDKVLIP
-265 IQNSKIG
+265 IQSSKIG

-280 KVLNETIDAVSK
+280 KVLNETIDVMSK
-292 TNGSQAGKIHLNMD
+292 TNGSHAGKIQLNMD

-321 AKYNIN
+321 AKYNID

-352 FIKTIDPKVVN
+352 FLKTIDPKVVN

-376 QMQNVLI
+376 QMQSVLI

-388 YYSKYNIQ
+388 YYSNYNIQ

-410 SIAKLRV
+410 SISKLRV
-417 IRMTSVFKSE
+417 IRMTSLFKSE

-436 KLTGEAQ
+436 QLREEVQSKYAT
-443 AKDVVATEEKV
+443 VTEEEVKA
-454 QLRDE
+454 QDE
-459 VAVGDEFQSKDIVGT
+459 VAAAV
-474 EGELQLID
+474 
-482 EITVGDEVQSRDEV
+482 DEVN
-496 ATTEEAEIEDEAKD
+496 D
-510 ILENFFDWFFEI
+510 ILENFYDWFFEI

-572 YNFKA
+572 YNFKK
-577 LINYLKIKTLIITDI
+577 LISYLKIKTLIITDI
-592 DYTTKPKAKNDILT
+592 DYTSNPRTKNDILV

-614 IKFYCKDKFGSDSAP
+614 IKFYCEDKFGSKFAP
-629 NGTIIK
+629 HGTIIK
-635 IEDLYRWINEKKN
+635 IQDLYKWINEKKN
-648 VVCRYETENKVKTD
+648 VVCIYETENKDKKD

-682 MLAKIFEINAYDQI
+682 MLAKVFNINAYDQI
-696 KRSEWIKKR
+696 KRSEWVKKR
-705 KVTKL
+705 KATKL
-710 KFSIPNNRIIDSKT
+710 KFSIPNDRIIDSKT
-724 KEREEDS
+724 KKREDDS
-731 AFSLYDILEATSNG
+731 VFSLYDILEATSNG
-745 KTDFMYSVIMH
+745 KTDFMYSVIMY

-771 EWLKR
+771 EWLMR

>member
-1 MYISSITVE
+1 MYISSIAVE

-19 LSFEKNMTVL
+19 LSLEKNMTVL

-41 NLLKKIIKPEVFKF
+41 NLLKKIIKSDVFKF

-65 DKWFNSVFHIFEE
+65 DKWFNSVFDIFEE
-78 NMNSKDEPEKNVAN
+78 NMKLKNEPEKNVAN
-92 ILAKIFQEDNKLII
+92 ILNKVFPEDNKIII

-112 FKIEYIAG
+112 FKIDYSVD

-132 LDTDKYSFYF
+132 LDEDKYSFYF
-142 VFSLELNVTNFGKMI
+142 VFTLQLNVSTFGKMI
-157 MENYSKLVSRFENNK
+157 IESYNKLVSRFENNK
-172 NKETIKDIL
+172 NKESIKDIL
-181 IRIYSRNVEEKCY
+181 IRIYARSVEEKCY

-200 ENASLMELS
+200 ENASIMELNQ
-209 KFRKLFNL
+209 FRKLFNL
-217 ETINAGRPLDD
+217 EIINAGRPLDD

-248 KKWKDLIKDL
+248 NKWKDLIKDL
-258 PDKVLFP
+258 PDKVLIP
-265 IQNSKIG
+265 IQSSKIG

-280 KVLNETIDAVSK
+280 KVLNETIDVMSK
-292 TNGSQAGKIHLNMD
+292 TNGSHAGKIQLNMD

-321 AKYNIN
+321 AKYNID

-352 FIKTIDPKVVN
+352 FLKTIDPKVVN

-376 QMQNVLI
+376 QMQSVLI

-388 YYSKYNIQ
+388 YYSNYNIQ

-410 SIAKLRV
+410 SISKLRV
-417 IRMTSVFKSE
+417 IRMTSLFKSE

-436 KLTGEAQ
+436 QLREEVQSKYAT
-443 AKDVVATEEKV
+443 VTEEEVKA
-454 QLRDE
+454 QDE
-459 VAVGDEFQSKDIVGT
+459 VAAAV
-474 EGELQLID
+474 
-482 EITVGDEVQSRDEV
+482 DEVN
-496 ATTEEAEIEDEAKD
+496 D
-510 ILENFFDWFFEI
+510 ILENFYDWFFEI

-572 YNFKA
+572 YNFKK
-577 LINYLKIKTLIITDI
+577 LISYLKIKTLIITDI
-592 DYTTKPKAKNDILT
+592 DYTSNPRTKNDILV

-614 IKFYCKDKFGSDSAP
+614 IKFYCEDKFGSKFAP
-629 NGTIIK
+629 HGTIIK
-635 IEDLYRWINEKKN
+635 IQDLYKWINDKKN
-648 VVCRYETENKVKTD
+648 VVCIYETENKDKKD

-682 MLAKIFEINAYDQI
+682 MLAKVFNINAYDQI
-696 KRSEWIKKR
+696 KRSEWVKKS
-705 KVTKL
+705 KATKL
-710 KFSIPNNRIIDSKT
+710 KFSIPNDRIIDSKT
-724 KEREEDS
+724 KKREDDS
-731 AFSLYDILEATSNG
+731 VFSLYDILEATSNG
-745 KTDFMYSVIMH
+745 KTDFMYSVIMY

-771 EWLKR
+771 EWLMR

>member
-1 MYISSITVE
+1 MYISSIAVE

-19 LSFEKNMTVL
+19 LSLEKNMTVL

-41 NLLKKIIKPEVFKF
+41 NLLKKIIKSDVFKF

-65 DKWFNSVFHIFEE
+65 DKWFNSVFDIFEK
-78 NMNSKDEPEKNVAN
+78 NMKLKNEPEKNVAN
-92 ILAKIFQEDNKLII
+92 ILNKVFPEDNKIII

-112 FKIEYIAG
+112 FKIDYSVD

-132 LDTDKYSFYF
+132 LDEDKYSFYF
-142 VFSLELNVTNFGKMI
+142 VFTLQLNVSTFGKMI
-157 MENYSKLVSRFENNK
+157 IESYNKLVSRFENNK
-172 NKETIKDIL
+172 NKESIKDIL
-181 IRIYSRNVEEKCY
+181 IRIYARSVEEKCY

-200 ENASLMELS
+200 ENASIMELNQ
-209 KFRKLFNL
+209 FRKLFNL
-217 ETINAGRPLDD
+217 EIINAGRPLDD

-248 KKWKDLIKDL
+248 NKWKDLIKDL
-258 PDKVLFP
+258 PDKVLIP
-265 IQNSKIG
+265 IQSSKIG

-280 KVLNETIDAVSK
+280 KVLNETIDVMSK
-292 TNGSQAGKIHLNMD
+292 TNGSHAGKIQLNMD

-321 AKYNIN
+321 AKYNID

-352 FIKTIDPKVVN
+352 FLKTIDPKVVN

-376 QMQNVLI
+376 QMQSVLI

-388 YYSKYNIQ
+388 YYSNYNIQ

-410 SIAKLRV
+410 SISKLRV
-417 IRMTSVFKSE
+417 IRMTSLFKSE

-436 KLTGEAQ
+436 QLREEVQSKYAT
-443 AKDVVATEEKV
+443 VTEEEVKA
-454 QLRDE
+454 QDE
-459 VAVGDEFQSKDIVGT
+459 VAAAV
-474 EGELQLID
+474 
-482 EITVGDEVQSRDEV
+482 DEVN
-496 ATTEEAEIEDEAKD
+496 D
-510 ILENFFDWFFEI
+510 ILENFYDWFFEI

-572 YNFKA
+572 YNFKK
-577 LINYLKIKTLIITDI
+577 LISYLKIKTLIITDI
-592 DYTTKPKAKNDILT
+592 DYTSNPRTKNDILV

-614 IKFYCKDKFGSDSAP
+614 IKFYCEDKFGSKFAP
-629 NGTIIK
+629 HGTIIK
-635 IEDLYRWINEKKN
+635 IQDLYKWINDKKN
-648 VVCRYETENKVKTD
+648 VVCIYETENKDKKD

-682 MLAKIFEINAYDQI
+682 MLAKVFNINAYDQI
-696 KRSEWIKKR
+696 KRSEWVKKR
-705 KVTKL
+705 KATKL
-710 KFSIPNNRIIDSKT
+710 KFSIPNDRIIDSKT
-724 KEREEDS
+724 KKREDDS
-731 AFSLYDILEATSNG
+731 VFSLYDILEATSNG
-745 KTDFMYSVIMH
+745 KTDFMYSVIMY

-771 EWLKR
+771 EWLMR

>member
-1 MYISSITVE
+1 
-10 NFRQLDNVT
+10 
-19 LSFEKNMTVL
+19 
-29 AGPNNSGKTTLI
+29 
-41 NLLKKIIKPEVFKF
+41 
-55 GEQDIPVMEI
+55 MEI
-65 DKWFNSVFHIFEE
+65 DKWFNSVFDIFEE
-78 NMNSKDEPEKNVAN
+78 NMKLKNEPEKNVAN
-92 ILAKIFQEDNKLII
+92 ILNKVFPEDNKIII

-112 FKIEYIAG
+112 FKIDYSVD

-132 LDTDKYSFYF
+132 LDEDKYSFYF
-142 VFSLELNVTNFGKMI
+142 VFTLQLNVSTFGKMI
-157 MENYSKLVSRFENNK
+157 IESYNKLVSRFENNK
-172 NKETIKDIL
+172 NKESIKDIL
-181 IRIYSRNVEEKCY
+181 IRIYARSVEEKCY

-200 ENASLMELS
+200 ENASIMELNQ
-209 KFRKLFNL
+209 FRKLFNL
-217 ETINAGRPLDD
+217 EIINAGRPLDD

-248 KKWKDLIKDL
+248 NKWKDLIKDL
-258 PDKVLFP
+258 PDKVLIP
-265 IQNSKIG
+265 IQSSKIG

-280 KVLNETIDAVSK
+280 KVLNETIDVMSK
-292 TNGSQAGKIHLNMD
+292 TNGSHAGKIQLNMD

-321 AKYNIN
+321 AKYNID

-352 FIKTIDPKVVN
+352 FLKTIDPKVVN

-376 QMQNVLI
+376 QMQSVLI

-388 YYSKYNIQ
+388 YYSNYNIQ

-410 SIAKLRV
+410 SISKLRV
-417 IRMTSVFKSE
+417 IRMTSLFKSE

-436 KLTGEAQ
+436 QLREEVQSKYAT
-443 AKDVVATEEKV
+443 VTEEEVKA
-454 QLRDE
+454 QDE
-459 VAVGDEFQSKDIVGT
+459 VAAAV
-474 EGELQLID
+474 
-482 EITVGDEVQSRDEV
+482 DEVN
-496 ATTEEAEIEDEAKD
+496 D
-510 ILENFFDWFFEI
+510 ILENFYDWFFEI

-572 YNFKA
+572 YNFKK
-577 LINYLKIKTLIITDI
+577 LISYLKIKTLIITDI
-592 DYTTKPKAKNDILT
+592 DYTSNPRTKNDILV

-614 IKFYCKDKFGSDSAP
+614 IKFYCEDKFGSKFAP
-629 NGTIIK
+629 HGTIIK
-635 IEDLYRWINEKKN
+635 IQDLYKWINDKKN
-648 VVCRYETENKVKTD
+648 VVCIYETENKDKKD

-682 MLAKIFEINAYDQI
+682 MLAKVFNINAYDQI
-696 KRSEWIKKR
+696 KRSEWVKKR
-705 KVTKL
+705 KATKL
-710 KFSIPNNRIIDSKT
+710 KFSIPNDRIIDSKT
-724 KEREEDS
+724 KKREDDS
-731 AFSLYDILEATSNG
+731 VFSLYDILEATSNG
-745 KTDFMYSVIMH
+745 KTDFMYSVIMY

-771 EWLKR
+771 EWLMR